1 MRKLGTGMEGKV
13 LKVVCK
19 DKRVFVGRCISY
31 MRSKRY
37 DYTPD
42 VDSLWIERGYDP
54 ENPVFDNKKNGVDV
68 IYSTEMEEVEIIDQH
83 RIMPSY
89 FEPEYLKLTPG
100 MIGKKLKVVCKDK
113 RVIVGRCTDY
123 TQALDNYPEEIE
135 EISIER
141 ETVDGDS
148 TISDSIYITEIESLE
163 ILDHKRKYSDLL
175 DGRPAHIYFTRERM
189 EKGK

>member
-113 RVIVGRCTDY
+113 KVIVGRCTDY
-123 TQALDNYPEEIE
+123 TQALDNEPEIE
-135 EISIER
+135 EIVIER
-141 ETVDGDS
+141 KLTDSEKIVYDTIFLPDIET
-148 TISDSIYITEIESLE
+148 LE
-163 ILDHKRKYSDLL
+163 ILDHERKYSDL
-175 DGRPAHIYFTRERM
+175 
-189 EKGK
+189 